1 MAQPAPAA
9 LSVDDVTQKFLAVRA
24 ATEALAAPLDDEDQA
39 LQSMPDASPT
49 KWHLAHTT
57 WFWECFVLRRY
68 VAGYVLYDPIYDYL
82 FNSYYNAVGPRHPR
96 PERGMISRPSAAAVR
111 GYRAHVDAAMAAWL
125 ETGALDDEARNLV
138 RLGLAHEEQHQELIL
153 TDIKHLLSLNP
164 LSPAAY
170 PQPAGAPSAPAAAL
184 DWRSFPGGVVWI
196 GAERDA
202 WAYDHET
209 PRHRALLHPF
219 ALADRLVTN
228 GEMAAFIE
236 DGGYRTPSLWL
247 SDGWAEREATD
258 RTAPDYW
265 RGGPGAWSLFTL
277 HGEARL
283 DPNEPVAHLSYY
295 EADALARWMEA
306 RLPREQEWEHAARR
320 AQAEDPAGA
329 SGALL
334 EPGVSPHPRPAAPAA
349 DGALRQLFG
358 DVWEWTASSYDA
370 YPGYRQPSGAVGEYN
385 GKFMCGQ
392 YVLRGGSCATPGG
405 HVRVSYRNFF
415 PPHARWQ
422 FSGVRL
428 ARDA

>member
-9 LSVDDVTQKFLAVRA
+9 STVDDVAQQFLAARD
-24 ATEALAAPLDDEDQA
+24 ATQVLAAPLSDEDQA
-39 LQSMPDASPT
+39 LQSMADASPT

-57 WFWECFVLRRY
+57 WFWERFVLRRY
-68 VAGYVLYDPIYDYL
+68 VAGYTPYDASYDYL

-96 PERGMISRPSAAAVR
+96 PQRGLLSRPSAADVR
-111 GYRAHVDAAMAAWL
+111 GYRAHVDAAMADWL
-125 ETGALDDEARNLV
+125 MTAALDADARDLI

-153 TDIKHLLSLNP
+153 TDIKHVFSINP
-164 LSPAAY
+164 LAPAAY
-170 PQPAGAPSAPAAAL
+170 PRAPQPAAATA
-184 DWRSFPGGVVWI
+184 DAIAWRSFPGGVVWI
-196 GAERDA
+196 GAEHSG

-236 DGGYRTPSLWL
+236 DGGYQTASLWL
-247 SDGWAEREATD
+247 SDGWSEQEAS
-258 RTAPDYW
+258 RRIAPDYW
-265 RGGPGAWSLFTL
+265 RGAPGAWSLFTL
-277 HGEARL
+277 HGETAL
-283 DPNEPVAHLSYY
+283 DPAEPVAHLSYY

-320 AQAEDPAGA
+320 AQDEAPAAALG
-329 SGALL
+329 GLL
-334 EPGVSPHPRPAAPAA
+334 EPGVSAHPRPAADAPE
-349 DGALRQLFG
+349 GALRQVFG
-358 DVWEWTASSYDA
+358 DVWEWTHSSYEA
-370 YPGYRQPSGAVGEYN
+370 YPGYRQPDGAVGEYN

-392 YVLRGGSCATPGG
+392 YVLRGGSCATPRG
-405 HVRVSYRNFF
+405 HVRASYRNFF

-428 ARDA
+428 ARDL